1 MGLRIKGG
9 MIVLI
14 GIFLFSCQTNVY
26 ERDYVIN
33 FLEEMNFSS
42 DNSTDFFIKP
52 LNFII
57 ELFENPLATITN
69 VILNSSYNTDTTG
82 ENLTVNITFSTGDNS
97 TFVYDWRVNNQ
108 SILLLNLG
116 MECDFTNFS
125 QVKDYSTWSNNG
137 SIVTNNDTVCNRT
150 GGYNYAVT
158 NSSALVFNGR
168 NSTVF
173 VSNTPLFNLTKN
185 ITLFAMIY
193 PQAALSNCEGIVS
206 KSTYNVISYA
216 FYGGAGCGGGAN
228 TLICY
233 IGNQF
238 LIGTKA
244 LNVNA
249 WNSVICNYNGTSV
262 SIYINGVLQTA
273 TKATPSISQVSTLIT
288 VGRLY
293 GDTNNY
299 YFNGSMDYAFISNW
313 SFSPADLFALNNTDN
328 LRSMFDAGLTVK
340 YSNYS
345 VAVTPNNGS
354 IDANITFSNN
364 IRIIPSNI
372 SLVSPANNTYFNYNE
387 PIYLNW
393 TTANDTSAAVRY
405 HLHVDDN
412 ADYTSLSFDNS
423 SIANN
428 YTNVSLNDGRY
439 YWRVLVND
447 GQDNSTWSETR
458 SFVQDTVTPLI
469 IYNLSTKGNNT
480 YNSYRN
486 IFVNVSITEIN
497 PDAIVFKL
505 YNSTGIINET
515 MFELND
521 TIQNMSINWSTNI
534 FDGLYTYNV
543 TVNDTVNHVNFTDAW
558 NITIDTV
565 TPLIIYNLSTKG
577 NNTYNSYRNIFVN
590 VSITEI
596 NPDAIVFKLYN
607 STGIINETMFE
618 LNDTIQNMSINWSTN
633 IFDGL
638 YTYNVTVNDTVNHV
652 NFTGAWNISIHTVY
666 PVVNIT
672 SPTSTTYSSSSV
684 SLQGSIAANLLD
696 SGWYTLDNGITN
708 TSLVLDGVSFSTS
721 LTLGN
726 GDSVVIVYAND
737 SVFNYV
743 NSSNVSFS
751 VLVSQVE
758 SAPSSSSSD
767 GGIQIGKKSYIKWE
781 EPVVEGEEDAT
792 FSLDKDSLNYELAPR
807 DLLREGLTIYNNRDY
822 IVGIT
827 VEKEGDIMDILDL
840 DKESFVLGGKQEYNL
855 GFSVK
860 TGAKKGVYVGSLVLV
875 SDNPYEINL
884 PVVVTVD
891 GDASILE
898 VSLDLDRINYNIG
911 DDLKSQITINEDADL
926 RYFIKDLT
934 GNVVYEGND
943 SVDGGSFVKLL
954 SDLDL
959 KEGIYVFGLEATR
972 DGEYDSD
979 NKLFVIEKSGFKI
992 NGLYFNILILFLLM
1006 IILFIWLRKRR
1017 VFLMKKK
1024 IKISNKII
1032 GF

>member
-293 GDTNNY
+293 GDSNN
-299 YFNGSMDYAFISNW
+299 
-313 SFSPADLFALNNTDN
+313 
-328 LRSMFDAGLTVK
+328 
-340 YSNYS
+340 S

-521 TIQNMSINWSTNI
+521 TIQNMSINWSTDV
-534 FDGLYTYNV
+534 FDGLYNYNV

-652 NFTGAWNISIHTVY
+652 NFTDAWNITIDTV
-666 PVVNIT
+666 
-672 SPTSTTYSSSSV
+672 SP
-684 SLQGSIAANLLD
+684 LI
-696 SGWYTLDNGITN
+696 
-708 TSLVLDGVSFSTS
+708 
-721 LTLGN
+721 
-726 GDSVVIVYAND
+726 
-737 SVFNYV
+737 
-743 NSSNVSFS
+743 
-751 VLVSQVE
+751 
-758 SAPSSSSSD
+758 
-767 GGIQIGKKSYIKWE
+767 
-781 EPVVEGEEDAT
+781 
-792 FSLDKDSLNYELAPR
+792 
-807 DLLREGLTIYNNRDY
+807 IYNLSTKGNN
-822 IVGIT
+822 T
-827 VEKEGDIMDILDL
+827 
-840 DKESFVLGGKQEYNL
+840 YN
-855 GFSVK
+855 S
-860 TGAKKGVYVGSLVLV
+860 YR
-875 SDNPYEINL
+875 N
-884 PVVVTVD
+884 
-891 GDASILE
+891 
-898 VSLDLDRINYNIG
+898 
-911 DDLKSQITINEDADL
+911 
-926 RYFIKDLT
+926 
-934 GNVVYEGND
+934 
-943 SVDGGSFVKLL
+943 
-954 SDLDL
+954 
-959 KEGIYVFGLEATR
+959 
-972 DGEYDSD
+972 
-979 NKLFVIEKSGFKI
+979 
-992 NGLYFNILILFLLM
+992 
-1006 IILFIWLRKRR
+1006 
-1017 VFLMKKK
+1017 
-1024 IKISNKII
+1024 
-1032 GF
+1032 